1 MSQVGDVAQ
10 NEAPSIDYSICVA
23 NFNMADTLQEALT
36 SVLNQLDERFEVV
49 VVDDGSSDDSIKV
62 LGQLAKQYPSL
73 RYISLAR
80 TRKRLLGET
89 RNVGIRAAR
98 GEYILLHIDAD
109 DVWEPY
115 IKDFVAVFHR
125 IEKCLGRDI
134 YLQGQQIG
142 IGRKSFLLE
151 RGPYRNTF
159 VEDRDMWHRLASE
172 KAYLLLEHRVFR
184 KRLPV
189 RVGRKIYKA
198 IWIKTYNHMLYD
210 LRRNF
215 SPRKYVINALTG
227 PFRRN
232 LGSRSVIHEFVRMV
246 LVLPTYVISRFKE
259 PLEMP
264 PSMPSHSEYVEY
276 REKTK
281 GTYSQLMTRY
291 GCDGDLSFLR
301 ESARSVFEAGSK

>member
-1 MSQVGDVAQ
+1 
-10 NEAPSIDYSICVA
+10 
-23 NFNMADTLQEALT
+23 
-36 SVLNQLDERFEVV
+36 
-49 VVDDGSSDDSIKV
+49 
-62 LGQLAKQYPSL
+62 
-73 RYISLAR
+73 
-80 TRKRLLGET
+80 LGET

-109 DVWEPY
+109 DVWEPH

-184 KRLPV
+184 KRLPLRV
-189 RVGRKIYKA
+189 RKKIYKTL
-198 IWIKTYNHMLYD
+198 WIKSYNHMLYD
-210 LRRNF
+210 LRRN
-215 SPRKYVINALTG
+215 SWPREYVINALTG
-227 PFRRN
+227 PFRKGREA
-232 LGSRSVIHEFVRMV
+232 RSIVHKFVRMV
-246 LVLPTYVISRFKE
+246 LILPTYVISRFKE

-276 REKTK
+276 RERTK
-281 GTYSQLMTRY
+281 GTYAEIMTRHN
-291 GCDGDLSFLR
+291 CDPDLSFLEADAQR
-301 ESARSVFEAGSK
+301 IFSVAS